1 MDKIA
6 EFQRKAQ
13 GNVHIIAEM
22 IDEMSNQDISQL
34 IHQLWMRQIE
44 VESQNDELHKQQRQL
59 EISRSHFHDL
69 YMYAPIGCCMFDK
82 DGLIREAN
90 VTIAAQLGIE
100 REYLLNVRFEEFLVK
115 EDREIFTRHLKTTF
129 ATKLRQ
135 MDFVRLTDKHQQPL
149 DVRLDSIPG
158 INANEYGEQC
168 WTAIIDISERKQ
180 LEKLIKERTA
190 KLAQTTRQ
198 LEQEAAERK
207 RMDEALRISEQQYRL
222 LAEHV
227 SDGIAMLRNGE
238 VLFANKTFLILFGYA
253 DTPIFPIALP
263 TLVREDARKRFEE
276 TLTEIDKGMLKQH
289 FEISSMTRDG
299 REIWLQG
306 GHRTVEWQGTT
317 AILLTVRDITD
328 TKRLELTLEQEK
340 KRFQK
345 EITTL
350 KSSMKDRYKFGEI
363 IGKSAVMQAMY
374 DQIFKAAASDASVF
388 IYGESGTGKE
398 LIARTIHKMS
408 KRREQRFIPV
418 NCGAIPE
425 TLFESEFFGHRKGS
439 FTGAFRDKQG
449 FFSAAHKGTLFLDEL
464 GELTPSMQVKLLR
477 VLDDGEYTP
486 VGETTLKKVDVRIIA
501 ATNRNLDELRKRG
514 LIREDFFFRIHVFT
528 ITIPPLRDRKD
539 DIPFLVDHFLHRYCA
554 DDEPLPTI
562 PAHIMEAFYTY
573 DWPGNVREFQ
583 NAIQR
588 YLSGQPLNFLESS
601 QEDLFKANVLSPSK
615 GSQDHREFQ
624 AVMDE
629 FEKKLILNVLEQQ
642 RWNKSK
648 TAAALGIPRRTLYR
662 KMERYGIV

>member
-13 GNVHIIAEM
+13 GNVNVIAEM
-22 IDEMSNQDISQL
+22 IEEMSNQEISHL
-34 IHQLWMRQIE
+34 IHELWVHQIQL
-44 VESQNDELHKQQRQL
+44 ESQNDELHKQQRQL
-59 EISRSHFHDL
+59 ETSRSHFHDL

-82 DGLIREAN
+82 EGLIREAN
-90 VTIAAQLGIE
+90 ETIAAQLGIE
-100 REYLLNVRFEEFLVK
+100 REHLLNARFAGFLVE
-115 EDREIFTRHLKTTF
+115 EDQEIFFRHLKAAFTT
-129 ATKLRQ
+129 KCRQ
-135 MDFVRLTDKHQQPL
+135 MDFVRLTGKRHQPL

-158 INANEYGEQC
+158 INADEYGEQC

-180 LEKLIKERTA
+180 LEKLIKERTI

-198 LEQEAAERK
+198 LEQAAAECK
-207 RMDEALRISEQQYRL
+207 HMDEALRISEQQYRL

-238 VLFANKTFLILFGYA
+238 VLFANKTFLALFGYA
-253 DTPIFPIALP
+253 DAPIFPIALSM
-263 TLVREDARKRFEE
+263 LMREDARKRFED
-276 TLTEIDKGMLKQH
+276 TLIEIDKGLLKPR
-289 FEISSMTRDG
+289 FEMSSMTRDG
-299 REIWLQG
+299 RDIWLQG
-306 GHRTVEWQGTT
+306 AHRPIEWQGMA
-317 AILLTVRDITD
+317 AILLTMRDITD

-340 KRFQK
+340 KRLQK
-345 EITTL
+345 EIITL
-350 KSSMKDRYKFGEI
+350 KSSLKDRYKVGEI

-374 DQIFKAAASDASVF
+374 EQIFKAATSDASVF

-464 GELTPSMQVKLLR
+464 GELTPAMQVKLLR
-477 VLDDGEYTP
+477 VLDDGEYMP
-486 VGETTLKKVDVRIIA
+486 VGETTLKKVDVRIIT

-539 DIPFLVDHFLHRYCA
+539 DIPLLVDHFLHRYRA

-562 PAHIMEAFYTY
+562 PAYIMEMFYTY

-588 YLSGQPLNFLESS
+588 YLSGQPLNFLETT
-601 QEDLFKANVLSPSK
+601 QEESLKANALSPSK

-648 TAAALGIPRRTLYR
+648 TAAVLGIPRRTLYR